1 MEELVPDKNQLLELL
16 QYKMPFGKYKGRFII
31 DLPEYYIS
39 WFNEKGF
46 PEGKLG
52 ELLALAFEIKLNG
65 LESMVKSI
73 KKY

>member
-31 DLPEYYIS
+31 DLPEYYLS